1 MQVIDDA
8 LDKEY
13 FKHLDK
19 QMLHQNR
26 FKWLFQEKVATLEDD
41 PDDEQFYFISS
52 FYHNL
57 MVEDD
62 FYYEL
67 RPLFDALGVKALIRC
82 RAIMYMNQGKIIKH
96 KPHIDFEYSHNA
108 ALLYMNTNNGY
119 TGMIND
125 DWVQNDSF
133 TPEERFSEEGIF
145 SDGNKV
151 ESVANRILLHDGSI
165 PHHSTTCTDTCKRIV
180 LAVNYF

>member
-119 TGMIND
+119 TGMMND
-125 DWVQNDSF
+125 D
-133 TPEERFSEEGIF
+133 
-145 SDGNKV
+145 KV
-151 ESVANRILLHDGSI
+151 ESVENRILLHDGSI
-165 PHHSTTCTDTCKRIV
+165 PHYSTTCTDTCKRIV

>member
-8 LDKEY
+8 LDREY
-13 FKHLDK
+13 FEHLEK

-26 FKWLFQEKVATLEDD
+26 FKWLFQEKVATPEDD
-41 PDDEQFYFISS
+41 PNDEQFYFISS
-52 FYHNL
+52 FYHHL

-67 RPLFDALGVKALIRC
+67 RPLFDALGVKALLRA
-82 RAIMYMNQGKIIKH
+82 RAIMYMNQGKFIKH
-96 KPHIDFEYSHNA
+96 KPHVDFEYSHNA

-151 ESVANRILLHDGSI
+151 ESVENRLLLHDGSI

>member
-8 LDKEY
+8 LDREY
-13 FKHLDK
+13 FEHLEK

-41 PDDEQFYFISS
+41 PNDEQFYFICS
-52 FYHNL
+52 FYHHL

-67 RPLFDALGVKALIRC
+67 KPLFDALGVKALIRA
-82 RAIMYMNQGKIIKH
+82 RAIMYMNQGKLIKH
-96 KPHIDFEYSHNA
+96 KPHVDFEYSHNA
-108 ALLYMNTNNGY
+108 ALLYINTNNGY
-119 TGMIND
+119 TGMMND
-125 DWVQNDSF
+125 D
-133 TPEERFSEEGIF
+133 
-145 SDGNKV
+145 KV
-151 ESVANRILLHDGSI
+151 ESVENRILLHDGSI
-165 PHHSTTCTDTCKRIV
+165 PHYSTTCTDTCKRIV

>member
-8 LDKEY
+8 LDREY
-13 FKHLDK
+13 FEHLEK

-41 PDDEQFYFISS
+41 PNDEQFYFICS
-52 FYHNL
+52 FYHHL

-67 RPLFDALGVKALIRC
+67 KPLFDALGVKALIRA

-96 KPHIDFEYSHNA
+96 KPHIDYDYSHNA
-108 ALLYMNTNNGY
+108 ALLYINTNNGY
-119 TGMIND
+119 TGMMND
-125 DWVQNDSF
+125 D
-133 TPEERFSEEGIF
+133 
-145 SDGNKV
+145 KV
-151 ESVANRILLHDGSI
+151 ESVENRILLHDGSI
-165 PHHSTTCTDTCKRIV
+165 PHYSTTCTDTCKRIV

>member
-8 LDKEY
+8 LDREY
-13 FKHLDK
+13 FEHLEK

-41 PDDEQFYFISS
+41 PNDEQFYFICS
-52 FYHNL
+52 FYHHL

-67 RPLFDALGVKALIRC
+67 RPLFDALGVKALIRA
-82 RAIMYMNQGKIIKH
+82 RAIMYMNQGKLIKH
-96 KPHIDFEYSHNA
+96 KPHVDFEYSHNA
-108 ALLYMNTNNGY
+108 ALLYINTNNGY
-119 TGMIND
+119 TGMMND
-125 DWVQNDSF
+125 D
-133 TPEERFSEEGIF
+133 
-145 SDGNKV
+145 KV
-151 ESVANRILLHDGSI
+151 ESVENRILLHDGSI
-165 PHHSTTCTDTCKRIV
+165 PHYSTTCTDTCKRIV

>member
-13 FKHLDK
+13 FEHLNK

-26 FKWLFQEKVATLEDD
+26 FKWLFQEKVATPEDD

-67 RPLFDALGVKALIRC
+67 RPLFDALDVKALIRC
-82 RAIMYMNQGKIIKH
+82 RAIMYMLSLI
-96 KPHIDFEYSHNA
+96 HI
-108 ALLYMNTNNGY
+108 
-119 TGMIND
+119 
-125 DWVQNDSF
+125 
-133 TPEERFSEEGIF
+133 
-145 SDGNKV
+145 
-151 ESVANRILLHDGSI
+151 
-165 PHHSTTCTDTCKRIV
+165 
-180 LAVNYF
+180 